1 MNLIK
6 SMSGYKAT
14 NADMTC
20 LSHKFELG
28 TWYEVTGEL
37 EMCKNGFHFCEFQS
51 GVFSYYPGETCRVF
65 KVEAEDVLDTPASPG
80 ANRKRVCRRIRLVE
94 EIFLVGDKNTGG
106 YNTGDKNT
114 GDKNTGGYNTGDKNT
129 GDGNTGDKNTGDGN
143 TGYGNTGGKNT
154 GGGNTGY
161 RNTGGYNTGDWNTGE
176 YNTGDWNTG
185 DKNTGDGNTGYGNA
199 TNYSPGF
206 FCTEEPVVVSFNEPV
221 HGITRDEFCKKYSIY
236 KLGILLTQPEDINFD
251 DWKHIPN
258 ITPEK
263 LKRLHEKFLT
273 AAK

>member
-1 MNLIK
+1 
-6 SMSGYKAT
+6 MSGYKAT

-51 GVFSYYPGETCRVF
+51 GVFLYYPGETCRVF

-94 EIFLVGDKNTGG
+94 EIFPGGDKNTGDGNTGGYNTGG
-106 YNTGDKNT
+106 YNTGDGNT
-114 GDKNTGGYNTGDKNT
+114 GDKNTGWYNTGGYNTGDGNTGGYNTGRYNTGDGNTGDGNTGWYNTGDKNT
-129 GDGNTGDKNTGDGN
+129 GDGNTG
-143 TGYGNTGGKNT
+143 
-154 GGGNTGY
+154 
-161 RNTGGYNTGDWNTGE
+161 RYNTGK
-176 YNTGDWNTG
+176 Y
-185 DKNTGDGNTGYGNA
+185 NTGDGNTGYGNA

-221 HGITRDEFCKKYSIY
+221 HGITRDEFYKKYSIY
-236 KLGILLTQPEDINFD
+236 KLGVLLTQPEDINFD

>member
-106 YNTGDKNT
+106 YNTGD
-114 GDKNTGGYNTGDKNT
+114 
-129 GDGNTGDKNTGDGN
+129 
-143 TGYGNTGGKNT
+143 
-154 GGGNTGY
+154 
-161 RNTGGYNTGDWNTGE
+161 WNTGE
-176 YNTGDWNTG
+176 YNTGDWNTGDKNTG